1 MLSQGIAETTMN
13 LGSPIP
19 ALSAK
24 DQEGQ
29 LIDLA
34 TYGKSGFLLVFF
46 YPKAN
51 TPGCTAQAC
60 SLRDGN
66 TELTRRGVKIIGISA
81 DAVSSQKTF
90 ATDQKLPYP
99 LLADSENKIIQAF
112 GVGGLFGFAQRSAFL
127 FQDGKLVW
135 RDPKG
140 STKDQAKVVLDHL
153 DSLSKSEVVPPGTH
167 LSSSGTARD
176 AQHYTAG
183 QPSSYRLRDS
193 RRPLLSQ
200 RHAYHRFRFY

>member
-1 MLSQGIAETTMN
+1 MIPKSWLGLIGGLILSQGLAETTMN

-29 LIDLA
+29 LIDLP
-34 TYGKSGFLLVFF
+34 TYGKKGFLLVFF
-46 YPKAN
+46 YPKAS

-60 SLRDGN
+60 SLRDSN
-66 TELTRRGVKIIGISA
+66 TELTHRGVKIIGISA

-90 ATDQKLPYP
+90 ATDQKLSYP

-153 DSLSKSEVVPPGTH
+153 DSLSKK
-167 LSSSGTARD
+167 
-176 AQHYTAG
+176 
-183 QPSSYRLRDS
+183 
-193 RRPLLSQ
+193 
-200 RHAYHRFRFY
+200 

>member
-1 MLSQGIAETTMN
+1 MGIGLISGLFLSQGIAETTMN

-29 LIDLA
+29 LINLPD
-34 TYGKSGFLLVFF
+34 YGKQGFLLVFF

-60 SLRDGN
+60 SLRDSSAD
-66 TELTRRGVKIIGISA
+66 LTKRGVKILGISA
-81 DAVSSQKTF
+81 DQVSSQKEF
-90 ATDQKLPYP
+90 ATDHKLPYP

-127 FQDGKLVW
+127 FRDGKLVW

-140 STKDQAKVVLDHL
+140 STKDQAKVVLDQL
-153 DSLSKSEVVPPGTH
+153 DSLSAK
-167 LSSSGTARD
+167 
-176 AQHYTAG
+176 
-183 QPSSYRLRDS
+183 
-193 RRPLLSQ
+193 
-200 RHAYHRFRFY
+200 

>member
-1 MLSQGIAETTMN
+1 VIRRFWLSLIGGLFFSQGIAETTMN

-29 LIDLA
+29 LINLPD
-34 TYGKSGFLLVFF
+34 YGKQGFLLVFF

-60 SLRDGN
+60 SLRDSSAD
-66 TELTRRGVKIIGISA
+66 LTKRGVKILGISA
-81 DAVSSQKTF
+81 DQVSSQKEF
-90 ATDQKLPYP
+90 ATDHKLPYP

-127 FQDGKLVW
+127 FRDGKLFW

-140 STKDQAKVVLDHL
+140 STKDQAKVVLDQL
-153 DSLSKSEVVPPGTH
+153 DTLSAK
-167 LSSSGTARD
+167 
-176 AQHYTAG
+176 
-183 QPSSYRLRDS
+183 
-193 RRPLLSQ
+193 
-200 RHAYHRFRFY
+200 

>member
-1 MLSQGIAETTMN
+1 MIRRFWLSLIGGLFFSQGIAETAMN

-29 LIDLA
+29 LINLPD
-34 TYGKSGFLLVFF
+34 YGKQGFLLVFF

-60 SLRDGN
+60 SLRDSSAD
-66 TELTRRGVKIIGISA
+66 LTKRGVKILGISA
-81 DAVSSQKTF
+81 DQVSSQKEF

-99 LLADSENKIIQAF
+99 LLSDSENKIIQAF

-127 FQDGKLVW
+127 FRDGKLVW

-140 STKDQAKVVLDHL
+140 STKDQAKVVLDQL
-153 DSLSKSEVVPPGTH
+153 DTLSAK
-167 LSSSGTARD
+167 
-176 AQHYTAG
+176 
-183 QPSSYRLRDS
+183 
-193 RRPLLSQ
+193 
-200 RHAYHRFRFY
+200 

>member
-1 MLSQGIAETTMN
+1 MIRRLGIGLISGLFLSQGIAETTMN

-29 LIDLA
+29 LINLPD
-34 TYGKSGFLLVFF
+34 YGKQGFLLVFF

-60 SLRDGN
+60 SLRDSN
-66 TELTRRGVKIIGISA
+66 ADLTKRGVKILGISA
-81 DAVSSQKTF
+81 DQVSSQKEF
-90 ATDQKLPYP
+90 ATDHKLPYP

-127 FQDGKLVW
+127 FRDGKLVW

-140 STKDQAKVVLDHL
+140 STKDQAKVVLDQL
-153 DSLSKSEVVPPGTH
+153 DSLSVK
-167 LSSSGTARD
+167 
-176 AQHYTAG
+176 
-183 QPSSYRLRDS
+183 
-193 RRPLLSQ
+193 
-200 RHAYHRFRFY
+200 

>member
-1 MLSQGIAETTMN
+1 MLSHGLAETTMN
-13 LGSPIP
+13 LGTPIP

-29 LIDLA
+29 QLDLA
-34 TYGKSGFLLVFF
+34 TYGNKGFLLVFF

-60 SLRDGN
+60 TLRDSSA
-66 TELTRRGVKIIGISA
+66 ELTRRGVKIIGISA
-81 DAVSSQKTF
+81 DAVSPQKTF

-127 FQDGKLVW
+127 FQDGKLIW

-140 STKDQAKVVLDHL
+140 STKDQAKVVLDQL
-153 DSLSKSEVVPPGTH
+153 DSFSKK
-167 LSSSGTARD
+167 
-176 AQHYTAG
+176 
-183 QPSSYRLRDS
+183 
-193 RRPLLSQ
+193 
-200 RHAYHRFRFY
+200 

>member
-1 MLSQGIAETTMN
+1 MGLVGGLFLSQGLAETNMN

-60 SLRDGN
+60 S
-66 TELTRRGVKIIGISA
+66 
-81 DAVSSQKTF
+81 
-90 ATDQKLPYP
+90 
-99 LLADSENKIIQAF
+99 
-112 GVGGLFGFAQRSAFL
+112 
-127 FQDGKLVW
+127 
-135 RDPKG
+135 
-140 STKDQAKVVLDHL
+140 
-153 DSLSKSEVVPPGTH
+153 
-167 LSSSGTARD
+167 
-176 AQHYTAG
+176 
-183 QPSSYRLRDS
+183 
-193 RRPLLSQ
+193 
-200 RHAYHRFRFY
+200 

>member
-1 MLSQGIAETTMN
+1 MGLISGLFLSQGMAETTIN

-29 LIDLA
+29 LINLPD
-34 TYGKSGFLLVFF
+34 YGKQGFLLVFF

-60 SLRDGN
+60 SLRDSSAD
-66 TELTRRGVKIIGISA
+66 LTKRGVKILGISA
-81 DAVSSQKTF
+81 DQVSSQKEF
-90 ATDQKLPYP
+90 ATDHKLPYP

-127 FQDGKLVW
+127 FRDGKLVW

-140 STKDQAKVVLDHL
+140 STKDQAKVVLDQL
-153 DSLSKSEVVPPGTH
+153 DTLSAK
-167 LSSSGTARD
+167 
-176 AQHYTAG
+176 
-183 QPSSYRLRDS
+183 
-193 RRPLLSQ
+193 
-200 RHAYHRFRFY
+200 

>member
-1 MLSQGIAETTMN
+1 MGLISGLFLSQGMAETTMN

-29 LIDLA
+29 LINLPD
-34 TYGKSGFLLVFF
+34 YGKQGFQLVFF

-60 SLRDGN
+60 SLRDSSAD
-66 TELTRRGVKIIGISA
+66 LTKRGVKILGISA
-81 DAVSSQKTF
+81 DQVSSQKEF
-90 ATDQKLPYP
+90 ATDHKLPYP

-127 FQDGKLVW
+127 FRDGKLVW

-140 STKDQAKVVLDHL
+140 STKDQAKVVLDQL
-153 DSLSKSEVVPPGTH
+153 DSLSAK
-167 LSSSGTARD
+167 
-176 AQHYTAG
+176 
-183 QPSSYRLRDS
+183 
-193 RRPLLSQ
+193 
-200 RHAYHRFRFY
+200 

>member
-1 MLSQGIAETTMN
+1 VIRRLGIGLISGLFLSQGIAETTMN

-29 LIDLA
+29 LINLPD
-34 TYGKSGFLLVFF
+34 YGKQGFLLVFF

-60 SLRDGN
+60 SLRDSN
-66 TELTRRGVKIIGISA
+66 ADLTKRGVKILGISA
-81 DAVSSQKTF
+81 DQVSSQKEF
-90 ATDQKLPYP
+90 ATDHKLPYP

-127 FQDGKLVW
+127 FRDGKLVW

-140 STKDQAKVVLDHL
+140 STKDQAKVVLDQL
-153 DSLSKSEVVPPGTH
+153 DYLSAK
-167 LSSSGTARD
+167 
-176 AQHYTAG
+176 
-183 QPSSYRLRDS
+183 
-193 RRPLLSQ
+193 
-200 RHAYHRFRFY
+200 